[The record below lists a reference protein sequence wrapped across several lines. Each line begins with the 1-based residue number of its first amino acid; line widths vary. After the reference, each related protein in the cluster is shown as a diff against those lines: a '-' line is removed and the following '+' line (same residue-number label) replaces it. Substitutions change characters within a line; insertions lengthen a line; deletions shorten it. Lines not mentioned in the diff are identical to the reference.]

1 MKKSKRFLFIAL
13 AVTLMLSACVKTEQ
27 DSSSGDN
34 ISSQTGGVSSSQIDE
49 ISSSQSE
56 SGTSS
61 SGAYSQI
68 EYAPAISETY
78 EKYNDLSFMPSEAKK
93 VYEENENLLGHMLA
107 SPTSVVYSDEYEWL
121 LDADGEYV
129 YFQPEDCIGKYM
141 VVDAKYEDFKEQL
154 SEFCTERKIACVLRG
169 FRNYNGYLAAADADR
184 PLSGFENDGNM
195 ELYDVYT
202 ANDEQIT
209 FLYVFGTDGG
219 ESKVGHLI
227 ELVKE
232 NGVWKFNYVEQS
244 SISEGKI
251 NFSS

>member
-1 MKKSKRFLFIAL
+1 MRKNKRFLFIAL

-61 SGAYSQI
+61 SGASSQT

-78 EKYNDLSFMPSEAKK
+78 EKYNDLSFMPPEAKK

-107 SPTSVVYSDEYEWL
+107 SPTEVVFSGKYEWL

-129 YFQPEDCIGKYM
+129 YFQPEDYM
-141 VVDAKYEDFKEQL
+141 GRYIVVDVKYEYFKERL
-154 SEFCTERKIACVLRG
+154 SEFCTERKIARVLRG
-169 FRNYNGYLAAADADR
+169 FRNYNGCLAAENADG

-202 ANDEQIT
+202 VNDEQIT
-209 FLYVFGTDGG
+209 FLYVSGTDG

-232 NGVWKFNYVEQS
+232 NGVWKFNYVEYS
-244 SISEGKI
+244 SISGGKI
-251 NFSS
+251 NFSG

>member
-1 MKKSKRFLFIAL
+1 MRKNKRFLFIAL

-56 SGTSS
+56 NGTSS
-61 SGAYSQI
+61 SGASSQT

-78 EKYNDLSFMPSEAKK
+78 EKYNDLSFMPPEAKK

-107 SPTSVVYSDEYEWL
+107 SPTEVVFSGEYEWL

-129 YFQPEDCIGKYM
+129 YFQPEDYM
-141 VVDAKYEDFKEQL
+141 GRYIVVDVKYEDFKERL
-154 SEFCTERKIACVLRG
+154 SEFCTEREIARVLKG
-169 FRNYNGYLAAADADR
+169 FRNYNGYLAAEVADR

-202 ANDEQIT
+202 VNDEQIT
-209 FLYVFGTDGG
+209 FLYVSGTDG

-232 NGVWKFNYVEQS
+232 NGVWKFNYVEYS
-244 SISEGKI
+244 SISGGKI
-251 NFSS
+251 NFSG

>member
-1 MKKSKRFLFIAL
+1 MRKNKKFLFIAL
-13 AVTLMLSACVKTEQ
+13 AVTIMLSACVKTEQ

-56 SGTSS
+56 SDTSS
-61 SGAYSQI
+61 SGASSQT

-78 EKYNDLSFMPSEAKK
+78 EKYNDLSFMPPEAKK

-107 SPTSVVYSDEYEWL
+107 SPTEVVFSGGYEWL

-129 YFQPEDCIGKYM
+129 NYQPEDCIGKYM
-141 VVDAKYEDFKEQL
+141 VVDAKYEDFKEWL
-154 SEFCTERKIACVLRG
+154 SEFCTERKIARVLRG

-202 ANDEQIT
+202 VNDEQIT

-219 ESKVGHLI
+219 ESKVGHLV

-232 NGVWKFNYVEQS
+232 NGVWKFNYVEYS

>member
-1 MKKSKRFLFIAL
+1 MKKSKRFLFVAL

-34 ISSQTGGVSSSQIDE
+34 ISSQTGDISSSQIDE

-56 SGTSS
+56 NDTSS
-61 SGAYSQI
+61 SGASSQT

-78 EKYNDLSFMPSEAKK
+78 EKYNDLSFMPPEAKK
-93 VYEENENLLGHMLA
+93 VYEKNGSLLEMMLG
-107 SPTSVVYSDEYEWL
+107 SPTEVVFSGEYEWL

-129 YFQPEDCIGKYM
+129 YFQPENYM
-141 VVDAKYEDFKEQL
+141 GRYIVVDVKYEDFKEQL
-154 SEFCTERKIACVLRG
+154 SEFCTERKIARVLRG
-169 FRNYNGYLAAADADR
+169 FRNYNGYLAAEVADR

-209 FLYVFGTDGG
+209 FLYVSGTDG

-232 NGVWKFNYVEQS
+232 NGVWKFNYVEYS
-244 SISEGKI
+244 SISGGKI

>member
-1 MKKSKRFLFIAL
+1 MKKNKIFLFIAL

-34 ISSQTGGVSSSQIDE
+34 ISSQTGDISSSQIDE

-56 SGTSS
+56 NDTSS
-61 SGAYSQI
+61 SGASSQT

-78 EKYNDLSFMPSEAKK
+78 EKYNDLSFMPPEAKK

-107 SPTSVVYSDEYEWL
+107 SPTSVVYSDEYERL
-121 LDADGEYV
+121 LDADGRYV

-141 VVDAKYEDFKEQL
+141 VVDAKYEDFKEWL

-202 ANDEQIT
+202 VNDEQIT
-209 FLYVFGTDGG
+209 FLYVYGTCD
-219 ESKVGHLI
+219 ESKVGRLV

-232 NGVWKFNYVEQS
+232 NGVWKFNYMEYS
-244 SISEGKI
+244 SISGGKLDPR
-251 NFSS
+251 S

>member
-1 MKKSKRFLFIAL
+1 MKKNKRFLFIAL

-34 ISSQTGGVSSSQIDE
+34 TSSQTGGVSSSQIDE

-56 SGTSS
+56 NDTSS
-61 SGAYSQI
+61 SGASSQT

-78 EKYNDLSFMPSEAKK
+78 EKYNDLSFMPPETKK

-107 SPTSVVYSDEYEWL
+107 SPTSVVYSDEYERL
-121 LDADGEYV
+121 LDADGRYV

-141 VVDAKYEDFKEQL
+141 VVDAKYEDFKEWL
-154 SEFCTERKIACVLRG
+154 SKFCTERKIARVLRG
-169 FRNYNGYLAAADADR
+169 FRNYNGYLAAEDADR
-184 PLSGFENDGNM
+184 PLSGCENDGNM

-232 NGVWKFNYVEQS
+232 NGVWKFNYVEYS

>member
-34 ISSQTGGVSSSQIDE
+34 TSSQTGGVSSSQIDE

-61 SGAYSQI
+61 SSASSQT

-78 EKYNDLSFMPSEAKK
+78 EKYNDLSFMPPEAKK
-93 VYEENENLLGHMLA
+93 VYEENGSLLEMMLG
-107 SPTSVVYSDEYEWL
+107 SPTEVVFS
-121 LDADGEYV
+121 GEYV
-129 YFQPEDCIGKYM
+129 YFQPEDYM
-141 VVDAKYEDFKEQL
+141 GRYIVVDVKYEDFKERL
-154 SEFCTERKIACVLRG
+154 SEFCTERKIARVLRG
-169 FRNYNGYLAAADADR
+169 FRNYNGYLAAEVADR

-202 ANDEQIT
+202 VNDEQIT
-209 FLYVFGTDGG
+209 FLYVSGTDG
-219 ESKVGHLI
+219 ENKVGHLI

-232 NGVWKFNYVEQS
+232 NGVWKFNYVEYS

>member
-1 MKKSKRFLFIAL
+1 MRKNKRFLFIAL

-56 SGTSS
+56 SDTSS
-61 SGAYSQI
+61 SGASSQT

-78 EKYNDLSFMPSEAKK
+78 EKYNDLSFMPPEAKK

-107 SPTSVVYSDEYEWL
+107 SPTEVVFSGEYEWL
-121 LDADGEYV
+121 LDADGRYV
-129 YFQPEDCIGKYM
+129 YFQPEDYM
-141 VVDAKYEDFKEQL
+141 GRYIVVDVKYEDFKERL
-154 SEFCTERKIACVLRG
+154 SEFCTEREIARVLKG
-169 FRNYNGYLAAADADR
+169 FRNYNGYLAAEVADR

-202 ANDEQIT
+202 VNDEQIT
-209 FLYVFGTDGG
+209 FLYVSGTDG

-232 NGVWKFNYVEQS
+232 NGVWKFNYVEYS
-244 SISEGKI
+244 SISGGKI
-251 NFSS
+251 NFSG

>member
-1 MKKSKRFLFIAL
+1 MRKSKRFLFIAL
-13 AVTLMLSACVKTEQ
+13 AVTIMLSACVKTEQ

-34 ISSQTGGVSSSQIDE
+34 ISSQTGGVSSSQIDK

-61 SGAYSQI
+61 SGASSQT

-78 EKYNDLSFMPSEAKK
+78 EKYNDLSFMPPEAKK
-93 VYEENENLLGHMLA
+93 VYEENGGLLELMLG
-107 SPTSVVYSDEYEWL
+107 SPTEVVFSGKYEWL

-129 YFQPEDCIGKYM
+129 YFQPEDYM
-141 VVDAKYEDFKEQL
+141 GRYIVVDVKYEYFKERL
-154 SEFCTERKIACVLRG
+154 SEFCTEREIARVLRG
-169 FRNYNGYLAAADADR
+169 FRNYNGYLAAEVADR

-202 ANDEQIT
+202 VNDEQIT
-209 FLYVFGTDGG
+209 FLYVSGTDG

-232 NGVWKFNYVEQS
+232 NGVWKFNYVEYS
-244 SISEGKI
+244 SISGGKI
-251 NFSS
+251 NFSG

>member
-1 MKKSKRFLFIAL
+1 MRKNKRFLFIAL

-34 ISSQTGGVSSSQIDE
+34 ISSQTGDISSSQIDE

-61 SGAYSQI
+61 SGASSQT

-78 EKYNDLSFMPSEAKK
+78 EKYNDLSFMPPEAKK

-107 SPTSVVYSDEYEWL
+107 SPTSVVYSDEYEQL

-129 YFQPEDCIGKYM
+129 NYQPEGYM
-141 VVDAKYEDFKEQL
+141 GRYVVVDVKYEDFKERL
-154 SEFCTERKIACVLRG
+154 SEFCTERKIARVLRG

-184 PLSGFENDGNM
+184 PLSGCENDGNM

-202 ANDEQIT
+202 ANDDQIA
-209 FLYVFGTDGG
+209 FLYILGTDGERKIG
-219 ESKVGHLI
+219 YLI

-232 NGVWKFNYVEQS
+232 NGVWKFNYMEKC
-244 SISEGKI
+244 SISGGKRDY
-251 NFSS
+251 

>member
-1 MKKSKRFLFIAL
+1 MKKSKRFLFVAL

-49 ISSSQSE
+49 ILSSQSE

-61 SGAYSQI
+61 SGASSQT
-68 EYAPAISETY
+68 EYALAISETY
-78 EKYNDLSFMPSEAKK
+78 EKYNDLSFMPPEAKK
-93 VYEENENLLGHMLA
+93 VYEENSYLLGHMLA
-107 SPTSVVYSDEYEWL
+107 SPTSVVYSDEYERL
-121 LDADGEYV
+121 LDADGRYV

-141 VVDAKYEDFKEQL
+141 VVDAKYEDFKEWL
-154 SEFCTERKIACVLRG
+154 SEFCTERKIARVLRG

-202 ANDEQIT
+202 VNDEQIT
-209 FLYVFGTDGG
+209 FLYVYGTCD
-219 ESKVGHLI
+219 ESKVGRLV

-232 NGVWKFNYVEQS
+232 NGVWKFNYMEYS
-244 SISEGKI
+244 SISGGKLDPRG
-251 NFSS
+251 

>member
-1 MKKSKRFLFIAL
+1 MRKNKRFLFIAL

-56 SGTSS
+56 SDTSS
-61 SGAYSQI
+61 SGASSQT

-78 EKYNDLSFMPSEAKK
+78 EKYNDLSFMPPEAKK

-107 SPTSVVYSDEYEWL
+107 SPTEVVFSGEYEWL

-129 YFQPEDCIGKYM
+129 YFQPEDYM
-141 VVDAKYEDFKEQL
+141 GRYIVVDVKYEDFKERL
-154 SEFCTERKIACVLRG
+154 SEFCTEREIARVLKG
-169 FRNYNGYLAAADADR
+169 FRNYNGYLAAEVADR

-202 ANDEQIT
+202 VNDEQIT
-209 FLYVFGTDGG
+209 FLYVSGTDG

-232 NGVWKFNYVEQS
+232 NGVWKFNYVEYS
-244 SISEGKI
+244 SISGGKI
-251 NFSS
+251 NFSG